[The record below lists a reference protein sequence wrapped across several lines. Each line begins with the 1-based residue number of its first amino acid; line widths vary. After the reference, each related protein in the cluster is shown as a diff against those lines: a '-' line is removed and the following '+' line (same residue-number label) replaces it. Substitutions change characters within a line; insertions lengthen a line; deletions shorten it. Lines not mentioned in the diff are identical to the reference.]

1 MRTSRV
7 AALALLSLPA
17 LGSCAGENPSLET
30 RTFEV
35 RHLDLHSA
43 YGMVEPYVFRDRPD
57 APGRIGIG
65 EEARLLTIRETPD
78 NLDRIERL
86 LGERDRPA
94 PGVTLHFQV
103 IEARAEDGPVDPG
116 IAEVEAALREV
127 FRFGSYRLVAE
138 TVVNAVEGGTISQR
152 VAGPAVHSIQGELR
166 SVERADE
173 GPASGRLTVVLWTD
187 QHTRALETTVNA
199 IDGRTVVVGT
209 AGGSGE
215 DSALILTVR
224 PRFEG

>member
-1 MRTSRV
+1 MRTSPV
-7 AALALLSLPA
+7 VALALLTLPV
-17 LGSCAGENPSLET
+17 LGSCGGENLALET

-43 YGMVEPYVFRDRPD
+43 YGMVEPYVFHDRPD
-57 APGRIGIG
+57 APGRIGVG

-86 LGERDRPA
+86 LEERDRPA
-94 PGVTLHFQV
+94 PGVSFHFQV
-103 IEARAEDGPVDPG
+103 IEARDEEGPADPG
-116 IAEVEAALREV
+116 IADVEAALREV

-138 TVVNAVEGGTISQR
+138 TVVNAVEGGSIRQR
-152 VAGPAVHSIQGELR
+152 VPGPAVHAIHGELR

-187 QHTRALETTVNA
+187 QNTPALETTVNA

-209 AGGSGE
+209 AGGRGD

-224 PRFEG
+224 PSFER